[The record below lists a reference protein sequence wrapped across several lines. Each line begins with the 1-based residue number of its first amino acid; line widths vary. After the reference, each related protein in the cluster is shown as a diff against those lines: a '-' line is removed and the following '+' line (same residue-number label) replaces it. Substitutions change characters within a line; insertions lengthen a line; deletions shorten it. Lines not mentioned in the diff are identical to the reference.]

1 MTSKERSAPG
11 ITKFDGS
18 DYSYWWMQ
26 TEDFLFS
33 KKLHLPLGSKPEG
46 MKVEDWNLLDRQVLE
61 VIRLT
66 LSKNVAHNVAK
77 EKTIVGMMQELTDIY
92 EKPSANN

>member
-1 MTSKERSAPG
+1 MAEERSSPG

-18 DYSYWWMQ
+18 DYTYWRMQ
-26 TEDFLFS
+26 MEDFLFN

-46 MKVEDWNLLDRQVLE
+46 MKAEEWNLLDRQALW

-66 LSKNVAHNVAK
+66 LSKKVSHKVAK
-77 EKTIVGMMQELTDIY
+77 EKTMVGL
-92 EKPSANN
+92 